1 MKDYEK
7 QFEKKQLFDYHLNE
21 FINNGAFESFLMQ
34 GLRSV
39 NFIEPEDI
47 DSFFGLISFYTSSYD
62 SIAGSYNGE
71 SVYLSFK
78 YREMKYL
85 INKEYDMIEDL
96 DQRFDAFAAKLAN
109 LYFQT
114 KTNEEE
120 HNTEYFDNDDDDD
133 NDEFDI

>member
-47 DSFFGLISFYTSSYD
+47 DSFFGLD
-62 SIAGSYNGE
+62 RK
-71 SVYLSFK
+71 SVV
-78 YREMKYL
+78 
-85 INKEYDMIEDL
+85 
-96 DQRFDAFAAKLAN
+96 
-109 LYFQT
+109 
-114 KTNEEE
+114 
-120 HNTEYFDNDDDDD
+120 
-133 NDEFDI
+133 